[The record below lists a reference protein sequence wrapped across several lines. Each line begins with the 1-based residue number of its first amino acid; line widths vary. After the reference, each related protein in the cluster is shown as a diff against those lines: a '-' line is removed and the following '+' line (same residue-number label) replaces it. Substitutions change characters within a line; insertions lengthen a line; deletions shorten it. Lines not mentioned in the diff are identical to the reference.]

1 MKPFLL
7 VSIMFVVTGC
17 ASSEVMPVQ
26 AESAPATEERPSAV
40 AALPGS
46 GNEVSQ
52 EERHAAPATPRA
64 TDSASVSAS
73 VIESLEAPQVTKTPS
88 ERIPGAL
95 LPEDAVECEQTTR
108 PGSILPVR
116 VCNDKR
122 AVDARRAADQEL
134 FDNIKRNTALFANR
148 L

>member
-64 TDSASVSAS
+64 TDSASA
-73 VIESLEAPQVTKTPS
+73 IESLEAPQVTKTPS